1 MAPRRVPAIPL
12 LVVAI
17 ASVQGGASLAKE
29 LFPGLGPSGASGVR
43 LVFASLAL
51 LVAFR
56 PRLWRY
62 GAREWKAIVPYGI
75 ALGGMNLSFYEA
87 LARIPLG
94 LAVTLEFVGPLGV
107 ALFGSRRPADFAW
120 VLLAGTGIALIAPWE
135 GTATALDPW
144 GVALALFAGGC
155 WAGYILA
162 GGRVSRVLTEG
173 ESVTAGMIV
182 ATLVVLPFALAD
194 GVLARS
200 TPSLLG
206 LGAVVALLS
215 SALPYTLEM
224 FALKALPSR
233 TFGILMSLEP
243 AVAALAGLVFLHE
256 RLDPPQW
263 LAVVCVCAASAGAAL
278 TSRAQSTPAETAPAP
293 P

>member
-1 MAPRRVPAIPL
+1 MPSSRRVPAIPL
-12 LVVAI
+12 LLVAI
-17 ASVQGGASLAKE
+17 VSVQGGASLAKE
-29 LFPGLGPSGASGVR
+29 LFPGLGASGASGVR
-43 LVFASLAL
+43 LVFATAVLFA
-51 LVAFR
+51 AFR

-62 GAREWKAIVPYGI
+62 GRREWAAIAPYGI
-75 ALGGMNLSFYEA
+75 ALGGMNLAFYEA

-107 ALFGSRRPADFAW
+107 ALFGSRRPSDFAW
-120 VLLAGTGIALIAPWE
+120 VVLAGAGIALIGPWE
-135 GTATALDPW
+135 GTAAALDPW

-155 WAGYILA
+155 WALYIVA

-173 ESVTAGMIV
+173 ESVSAGMLV

-194 GVLARS
+194 GLVARA

-206 LGAVVALLS
+206 LGLVVAVLS

-224 FALKALPSR
+224 FALRALPSR

-243 AVAALAGLVFLHE
+243 AVAAIAGLVFLHE
-256 RLDPPQW
+256 QLEPAHW
-263 LAVVCVCAASAGAAL
+263 LAVLCVCAASAGSAL
-278 TSRAQSTPAETAPAP
+278 SAQESAPAVEA
-293 P
+293 